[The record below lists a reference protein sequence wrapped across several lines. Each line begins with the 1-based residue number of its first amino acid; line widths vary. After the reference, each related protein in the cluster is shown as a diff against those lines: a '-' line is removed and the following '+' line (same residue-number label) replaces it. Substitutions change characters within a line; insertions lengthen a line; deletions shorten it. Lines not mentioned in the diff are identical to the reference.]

1 MTEEELQAARFRA
14 YQIWDR
20 EGRPHGRDEKHWH
33 QAISELGLHD
43 INEHEARKAI
53 AAQAREWDEAEKDS
67 RIIGSGQF
75 VLPAL
80 AVTTTGINRQMQ
92 SH

>member
-20 EGRPHGRDEKHWH
+20 EGRPHGRDEEHWH
-33 QAISELGLHD
+33 QAISELGLND

-53 AAQAREWDEAEKDS
+53 AAQAREWTKPRKDS
-67 RIIGSGQF
+67 RIIGSSQF

-80 AVTTTGINRQMQ
+80 TATTT
-92 SH
+92 